1 VGNVDVVHYKVLEGK
16 KCGVQIHQRLLTS
29 DVDWVK
35 TADKAIGPAIALQV
49 NAGDKIDAV
58 AWTRFEEKASFN
70 KNFDLIAL
78 SSLLGSSFVS
88 MAGFEG
94 YTVSQAASTIEAA
107 LLAGNFPDDG
117 AENNRPFAY
126 LSYMVYDNNMGF
138 VDAGWVRV
146 PEAAGTSEA
155 ALYLPENKP
164 IRFGFENT
172 IAVEQAGYV
181 YIWVSNQS
189 EQARVWFDDLTV
201 THTQTMVTQA
211 TDYGVW
217 GDVLREM
224 KAAEFTYRYGYQG
237 QFAEKDEETGWNH
250 FELREYD
257 AIIGRW
263 LVPDPKRQ
271 FYSPYIGMGN
281 NPISGIDLDG
291 GSVDDYYIYSDG
303 RIEYVPTGNVD
314 NFYYVAPDNSI
325 ITLAEGWQ
333 RNANGL
339 LQLPANFC
347 FDSDGISFGF
357 SIKEGNLNRAF
368 VNPESMAAMFGAFVE
383 SGATDLVITQF
394 SYSNG
399 TSPSPSISHINGKNG
414 DFRYLRTDQ
423 NGAQVTVFEA
433 AFDQAR
439 NGRFTEALY
448 RFGYTDLKSY
458 NLPNGG
464 ILPRTSHL
472 SGHHNHLH
480 LQGFKPNVQCTTLPS
495 IFAGPRQ

>member
-1 VGNVDVVHYKVLEGK
+1 VLS
-16 KCGVQIHQRLLTS
+16 LLS
-29 DVDWVK
+29 VRK
-35 TADKAIGPAIALQV
+35 V

-88 MAGFEG
+88 RAGFEG

-146 PEAAGTSEA
+146 PQAAGTSAA

-172 IAVEQAGYV
+172 ITVEQAGYV
-181 YIWVSNQS
+181 YIWVGNQS
-189 EQARVWFDDLTV
+189 EQARVWFACLPKLFSHRNFSDAGKHRQDDITV

-224 KAAEFTYRYGYQG
+224 KAAEFTYRFGYQG

-257 AIIGRW
+257 AVIGRW
-263 LVPDPKRQ
+263 TATDPANQ
-271 FYSPYIGMGN
+271 YWSSYIGMGN
-281 NPISGIDLDG
+281 NPISGVDPDG
-291 GSVDDYYIYSDG
+291 GFQTRFGAWLYRTFNGGGEIFNDGDEWVVQLKNRIDHDDSGTRYWLSYATDWGNGNKSFGDHLWNHPVTRFYIPDFVNISFM
-303 RIEYVPTGNVD
+303 
-314 NFYYVAPDNSI
+314 NFQGVSGVGGSMDFDLVWALRGPEASWKPM
-325 ITLAEGWQ
+325 ITATPSLGG
-333 RNANGL
+333 GL
-339 LQLPANFC
+339 DVGSTSGIGGYNYLGPANEIRR
-347 FDSDGISFGF
+347 D
-357 SIKEGNLNRAF
+357 F
-368 VNPESMAAMFGAFVE
+368 VNTAYPVVGGYA
-383 SGATDLVITQF
+383 
-394 SYSNG
+394 
-399 TSPSPSISHINGKNG
+399 SISVAELGLKAG
-414 DFRYLRTDQ
+414 LT
-423 NGAQVTVFEA
+423 VTVSPA
-433 AFDQAR
+433 
-439 NGRFTEALY
+439 GR
-448 RFGYTDLKSY
+448 SY
-458 NLPNGG
+458 LVGRQINGG
-464 ILPRTSHL
+464 IGYPTV
-472 SGHHNHLH
+472 G
-480 LQGFKPNVQCTTLPS
+480 QGSVGIFNTFTLYD
-495 IFAGPRQ
+495 FYKK